1 MLCPIMLIRTM
12 QEQDWAH
19 VANILREGIDTGI
32 ATFQLEVPTYDQWN
46 ATHLVP
52 CRMVAELPGQDIVG
66 WAALSA
72 VSSRVAY
79 RGVAELSIY
88 VGTRYRRQGIGHT
101 LLSHLIV
108 ESEKAGFWTLQA
120 VILSA
125 NEASL
130 ALHLG
135 CGFRVVGMRERIGRL
150 ADGRWSDTLLLERR
164 SSNPDYLS

>member
-1 MLCPIMLIRTM
+1 
-12 QEQDWAH
+12 
-19 VANILREGIDTGI
+19 
-32 ATFQLEVPTYDQWN
+32 
-46 ATHLVP
+46 
-52 CRMVAELPGQDIVG
+52 MVAELPGQDIVG

-135 CGFRVVGMRERIGRL
+135 CGFRVARVAPNDVYLRNFDTIRKWKQVNRFL
-150 ADGRWSDTLLLERR
+150 AFLRYEGTYQRF
-164 SSNPDYLS
+164 